1 MSERRYEMK
10 VLLINGSPNEKG
22 CTHRA
27 LLEVADT
34 LEKNGI
40 ETEIV
45 SIGKKA
51 VSGCIGC
58 GGCAKNNHRC
68 VFQNDITNEIVE
80 KFEKADGFVVGSPT
94 YFMSPN
100 GSLIALLDRMFMT
113 GVSCRM
119 KPAAAVTSARR
130 GGTTSTLDV
139 IYKYFLMNEMPVVS
153 SNYANMVHGHEPAE
167 VEQDLE
173 GLQTMRSIGSNMAW
187 LLKCID
193 AGKKAGIADPE
204 KEAKVKTSYIR

>member
-1 MSERRYEMK
+1 MK

-22 CTHRA
+22 CTYRA
-27 LLEVADT
+27 LREVADT

-51 VSGCIGC
+51 IGGCIGC

-68 VFQNDITNEIVE
+68 VFHNDIANEIID
-80 KFEKADGFVVGSPT
+80 KFEKADGLVVGSPT

-100 GSLIALLDRMFMT
+100 GALTALLDRMFMT

-139 IYKYFLMNEMPVVS
+139 LYKYFLMSEMPVVS
-153 SNYANMVHGHEPAE
+153 SNYANMVHGHDPAE

-173 GLQTMRSIGSNMAW
+173 GLQTMRSVGSNMAW
-187 LLKCID
+187 LLRSIE
-193 AGKKAGIADPE
+193 AGKKAGVQKPE
-204 KEAKVKTSYIR
+204 KETKIKTSYIR